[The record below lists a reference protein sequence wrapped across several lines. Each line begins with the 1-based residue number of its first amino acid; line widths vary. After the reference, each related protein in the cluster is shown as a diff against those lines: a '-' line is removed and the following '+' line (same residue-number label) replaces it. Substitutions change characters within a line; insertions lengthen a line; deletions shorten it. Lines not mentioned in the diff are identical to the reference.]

1 MDTDALIVHSRA
13 RFDHVTARRILKEKY
28 QARLLFAHN
37 GGMFRVTPELL
48 AFIAYWP
55 INELYLEDLY
65 GNPIEVDR
73 SVFQI
78 QAQQHF
84 HQQMNAWHAEFAEL
98 NKKR

>member
-1 MDTDALIVHSRA
+1 MDTDALIAHSRA

-48 AFIAYWP
+48 AFVAYWP
-55 INELYLEDLY
+55 IDELYLEDLY
-65 GNPIEVDR
+65 GNPVEVDR

-84 HQQMNAWHAEFAEL
+84 HQQMNAWHTEFAEL